1 MALIT
6 LKPALLV
13 AVVALLSYD
22 AEAFT
27 APLRATAPQL
37 KSATSLNGFFMS
49 EDEKK
54 EETPSP
60 APAPAPVPEPEKEQ
74 SLDKFQMTSARKE
87 VVFDE
92 KSGRFFETNRDAV
105 DCIPEE
111 EYCQIDD
118 STGEMIRLTV
128 AEKERIFI
136 DALQVCWLDQFN
148 IFQFGFQLC
157 IFALMQL
164 HLTRPLFCIDSLITS
179 MADNFFLMKSSM
191 LSRKICLGVVP
202 NWST

>member
-1 MALIT
+1 MHAMTYVEVCDLRVGDCHERDVKRIGCIVCRHCTRSLTLRVTLRLHNNMALIT

-22 AEAFT
+22 AEGFT
-27 APLRATAPQL
+27 APLRPTTPQL

-54 EETPSP
+54 EETPAS
-60 APAPAPVPEPEKEQ
+60 APAPVPKSEKEP

-92 KSGRFFETNRDAV
+92 KSGRFFETNRDAA

-111 EYCQIDD
+111 EYCQIDE
-118 STGEMIRLTV
+118 STGDMIRLTV

-136 DALQVCWLDQFN
+136 DALQVC
-148 IFQFGFQLC
+148 
-157 IFALMQL
+157 
-164 HLTRPLFCIDSLITS
+164 
-179 MADNFFLMKSSM
+179 
-191 LSRKICLGVVP
+191 
-202 NWST
+202 